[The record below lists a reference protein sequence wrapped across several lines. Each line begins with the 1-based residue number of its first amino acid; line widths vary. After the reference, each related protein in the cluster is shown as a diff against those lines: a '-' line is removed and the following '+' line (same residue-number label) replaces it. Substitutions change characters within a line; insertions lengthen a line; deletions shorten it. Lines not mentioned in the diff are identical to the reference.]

1 MLSKPRDCASRLHA
15 LLDVMTGPVLVIDSE
30 GRIIEMNRAA
40 EELFLLDGAH
50 ARGELAWEALI
61 PAADSARAK
70 EHFHEAMAGRRTP
83 PLELDVKTEKGGIRR
98 VLWHYRIMRSDDGSV
113 EYMLAVGDDVT
124 HLRELED
131 RNRRLAMVER
141 DRLRREEELRLSE
154 AKFSGMVELSSEAI
168 VSIDSEHRIVLF
180 NQGAESIFG
189 WRAAEVI
196 GKPVDLLIPEGA
208 RGGHRAHVERFGASP
223 VVSRRIGERR
233 EIKGVRKDGR
243 TFPAEASI
251 QKLDLSG
258 QRLYTVVLRDITD
271 TRRQQEGQRLL
282 AEAGRVLASS
292 LDEEE
297 SLRELAAVVTREWAD
312 FCLIDRIGRDG
323 AVGRLEARHRDPDER
338 DMAEAFRAL
347 RLERGRPHL
356 MSPALGSG
364 RPELIREVTEDHLQS
379 LGQDAHHM
387 ELLHRLDPV
396 SYIVAP
402 LVAREEMLG
411 VILFARTRGR
421 DPFEAFDLSLADQIG
436 RRAGFAIENTLL
448 YRDAQ
453 RALQAR
459 DDVLGVVSHDLGN
472 PLQAI
477 FIGLESLERARA
489 RRGGD
494 RPGQDEYYLTAIRRS
509 AEVMERLIRDLLEIR
524 RIEAGHLSLE
534 LEVEALAPLVREA
547 MERIDPLARVKSVA
561 IETELEVDTLP
572 RVPIDG
578 DRIQQVLS
586 NLLGN
591 AVKHAGEGGHV
602 RILGRVVDGEVEI
615 AVEDDGPGIAPE
627 DLEQVFDRF
636 WRGGSGRGTGIGLGL
651 SIARG
656 IVEGHGGR
664 IRADSVLGEGTVFR
678 FTLPME
684 R

>member
-1 MLSKPRDCASRLHA
+1 MSPSTPSIAS
-15 LLDVMTGPVLVIDSE
+15 
-30 GRIIEMNRAA
+30 
-40 EELFLLDGAH
+40 F
-50 ARGELAWEALI
+50 
-61 PAADSARAK
+61 
-70 EHFHEAMAGRRTP
+70 F
-83 PLELDVKTEKGGIRR
+83 
-98 VLWHYRIMRSDDGSV
+98 
-113 EYMLAVGDDVT
+113 
-124 HLRELED
+124 
-131 RNRRLAMVER
+131 
-141 DRLRREEELRLSE
+141 
-154 AKFSGMVELSSEAI
+154 F
-168 VSIDSEHRIVLF
+168 
-180 NQGAESIFG
+180 QGAESIFG

-196 GKPVDLLIPEGA
+196 GKPVDLLIPEAA
-208 RGGHRAHVERFGASP
+208 RGGHRGHVERFGASP

-534 LEVEALAPLVREA
+534 VEVEALAPLVREA

-602 RILGRVVDGEVEI
+602 RILGRVLDGEVEI

-636 WRGGSGRGTGIGLGL
+636 WRGGGGRGTGIGLGL